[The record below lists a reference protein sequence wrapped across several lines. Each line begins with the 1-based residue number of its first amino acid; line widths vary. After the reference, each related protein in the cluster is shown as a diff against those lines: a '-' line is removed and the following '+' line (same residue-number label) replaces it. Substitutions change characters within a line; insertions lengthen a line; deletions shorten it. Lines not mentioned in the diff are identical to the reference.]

1 MFSGG
6 IEIERWLEELTYD
19 FNEGEP
25 VFIGTINN

>member
-1 MFSGG
+1 MFAGG
-6 IEIERWLEELTYD
+6 IEIERWLEELPCD